1 MVPEWHNRLESSL
14 HSQTDVCFYVTEMV
28 SHSSGD
34 YCVEERL
41 ACKHTKFVIVL
52 NHSESLRIKIH
63 LFNVYIDSNAI
74 TFRKMNR
81 ELINWRFVMLLMSS
95 YLFSLVFPV
104 SITNT
109 TSGMVTPVSA
119 ILVDRT
125 I

>member
-1 MVPEWHNRLESSL
+1 MYIF
-14 HSQTDVCFYVTEMV
+14 TFEMV
-28 SHSSGD
+28 SLSSGD

-41 ACKHTKFVIVL
+41 ACKHTKSVIVL
-52 NHSESLRIKIH
+52 NHGESLRIKIN
-63 LFNVYIDSNAI
+63 LFNLYIDSNAI
-74 TFRKMNR
+74 TFRKINR

-104 SITNT
+104 SMTNT
-109 TSGMVTPVSA
+109 TSGIVTPVSA